1 MCGGGL
7 SGTELRVCEDISMNG
22 QKYVIFFLICIQVCT
37 DGGETG
43 CCFFFL
49 LLLVGG
55 HVWMMLCVFTLTG
68 DLEGGGAD

>member
-1 MCGGGL
+1 MRRHFDEWTEIGHFLSHLYTSVHRWGGG
-7 SGTELRVCEDISMNG
+7 
-22 QKYVIFFLICIQVCT
+22 
-37 DGGETG
+37 TG

-68 DLEGGGAD
+68 DLEVGGAD